1 MKVLQVKEL
10 LAGYSDDTELMIA
23 WNDKDQFEYVLDKPL
38 PTQVW
43 ERAVARFDRSDMQG
57 FNDES
62 HYLVVLAKDELEES
76 KK

>member
-1 MKVLQVKEL
+1 MKVSKIKEL
-10 LAGYSDDTELMIA
+10 LSEYSDDTELMIV

-43 ERAVARFDRSDMQG
+43 EKAVEAFNHSDMQD
-57 FNDES
+57 FNDEC

-76 KK
+76 N